1 MVVFAELFEIFL
13 AVVDFVEAVF
23 KRSLHS
29 EKGIFFIYIKT
40 SFMTFVN
47 YILLFILRQHLLY
60 LSKRLCLYIKV
71 CLPFISNKLSILQ
84 LIAMLFISWQ
94 SEHLTDSYLLMG
106 KYMFLLTVDKFSWI
120 SVLLLLF
127 PLELQLVNLKALHIW
142 RHCFGNHSVGS
153 KTWPKEQK

>member
-1 MVVFAELFEIFL
+1 
-13 AVVDFVEAVF
+13 
-23 KRSLHS
+23 
-29 EKGIFFIYIKT
+29 
-40 SFMTFVN
+40 MTFVN

-120 SVLLLLF
+120 SILLLLF

-142 RHCFGNHSVGS
+142 RHCFATIPWDLKHDRKNKNNLKYYNTDSVP
-153 KTWPKEQK
+153 WMI

>member
-29 EKGIFFIYIKT
+29 EKGIFFIYKNI
-40 SFMTFVN
+40 FHDLCY

-60 LSKRLCLYIKV
+60 LSKRLCLYINV

-120 SVLLLLF
+120 SILLLLF
-127 PLELQLVNLKALHIW
+127 PLELQLVNSNALHIW
-142 RHCFGNHSVGS
+142 RHYFGNHSVGS